1 MAKPGK
7 FARPGGM
14 RVFVEPS
21 DIIRTSKTLR
31 RSRDVVLNVAQAAFV
46 RVTKQ
51 IKDESQEIV
60 PYKTGKL
67 QRSAYKFVN
76 RRAWKVDAEVG
87 YDREG
92 LVEYAYKRHQVKAR
106 KYTTDHN
113 PRADYLYLLRAFD
126 KYADDM
132 ADIIAAT
139 ARKRFT
145 VSAGTFSRQDWF
157 EPDLGEE

>member
-7 FARPGGM
+7 FLRPGGM
-14 RVFVEPS
+14 TAHVEPS
-21 DIIRTSKTLR
+21 DIIRGSKTLR

-51 IKDESQEIV
+51 IKAESQSIV
-60 PYKTGKL
+60 PKKTGKL

-76 RRAWKVDAEVG
+76 RRAWKVEAEVG

-92 LVEYAYKRHQVKAR
+92 QVEYAFKRHQEQAAN
-106 KYTTDHN
+106 YTT
-113 PRADYLYLLRAFD
+113 PGTDYLYLLRAFD
-126 KYADDM
+126 KYADKM
-132 ADIIAAT
+132 AKIIAAT

>member
-21 DIIRTSKTLR
+21 DIIRGSKTLR

-51 IKDESQEIV
+51 IKAESQSIV
-60 PYKTGKL
+60 PKKTGTL
-67 QRSAYKFVN
+67 QRSAYRFVN
-76 RRAWKVDAEVG
+76 RRAWKVEAEVG

-92 LVEYAYKRHQVKAR
+92 QIEYAYKRHQVKAAPGG
-106 KYTTDHN
+106 YTT
-113 PRADYLYLLRAFD
+113 PGTDYLYLLRAFN
-126 KYADDM
+126 KYADRM